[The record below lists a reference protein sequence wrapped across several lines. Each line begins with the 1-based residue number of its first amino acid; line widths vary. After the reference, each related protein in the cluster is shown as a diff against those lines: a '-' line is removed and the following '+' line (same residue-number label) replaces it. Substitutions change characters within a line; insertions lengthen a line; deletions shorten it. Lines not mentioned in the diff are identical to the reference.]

1 VRAAGIEPAISG
13 ASGRRSPAELR
24 AHRAGGENRT
34 HLEQLGRL
42 PPRQS
47 ASPALVPPVGLEPT
61 HFRVRTG
68 CSAFELRRQCR
79 SDVACDALHDVPPP
93 GIEPEPPGLQP
104 GAQTIYARVASRGV
118 GTPRCH
124 RIHLSWPPPAPCRC
138 RSAVSFA
145 RGTVD
150 SRVLQSAAVRAERV
164 ELPFPGS
171 EPGVLPVERSPNVI
185 GLDKIER
192 SPRVASIDK
201 HCGSGWSRTTS
212 FKTTTGLQP
221 GTLPFGHTPGPRS

>member
-1 VRAAGIEPAISG
+1 
-13 ASGRRSPAELR
+13 
-24 AHRAGGENRT
+24 
-34 HLEQLGRL
+34 
-42 PPRQS
+42 
-47 ASPALVPPVGLEPT
+47 
-61 HFRVRTG
+61 
-68 CSAFELRRQCR
+68 
-79 SDVACDALHDVPPP
+79 VPPP

-150 SRVLQSAAVRAERV
+150 SPVLQSAAVRAERV

-201 HCGSGWSRTTS
+201 HCVGVDGVEPPRSRRPPGYSRVPCRSVTLPDQVLRPRREKPAGGSSSG
-212 FKTTTGLQP
+212 GLSIGLAVVNQP
-221 GTLPFGHTPGPRS
+221 GYESPQGSDCLRISSLAKQAQR